1 MYIDRYHIGDA
12 STAGTI
18 ASIMQVIGIVGG
30 LILGNVVK
38 IFKRFTI
45 GASII
50 VMAAGT
56 ALVGLSTSF
65 GVICLGAVLMGIGFA
80 IRNPGAVTFSANMV
94 SAKQA
99 SLAIAIVSATY
110 NVGNFLSAYIV
121 NPLASA
127 LSPDLNMRFIISAI
141 ALLIIGILACIKAPT
156 TDQQALD
163 SQGE

>member
-1 MYIDRYHIGDA
+1 
-12 STAGTI
+12 
-18 ASIMQVIGIVGG
+18 
-30 LILGNVVK
+30 
-38 IFKRFTI
+38 
-45 GASII
+45 
-50 VMAAGT
+50 MAAGT